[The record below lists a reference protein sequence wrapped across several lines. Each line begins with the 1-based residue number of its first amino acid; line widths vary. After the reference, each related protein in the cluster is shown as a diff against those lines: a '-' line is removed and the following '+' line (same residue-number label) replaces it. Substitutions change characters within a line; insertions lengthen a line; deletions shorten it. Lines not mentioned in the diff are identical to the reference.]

1 MLQKNNGVLLKIDSL
16 GRIVIPSKFREI
28 LDIKKNKYLIMSLED
43 DNIKISKYDDSDYL
57 ELVNDKFC
65 NIWIE
70 NNKKDTIIV
79 TDLYEVKCV
88 LGNNENKY
96 NYDKLNENVLNVI
109 NDEYFSFKKFRN
121 CILFDKRDN
130 MDFDVFALYNKES
143 RLGNLIIIHNSK
155 AHEYNMKFVYDILN
169 SL

>member
-88 LGNNENKY
+88 LGNNENKILAREFDDNFSY
-96 NYDKLNENVLNVI
+96 KNIDSLDCWVALLVSMPVGNTRTISKVPEAPREERDLLSIFYVRSNVL
-109 NDEYFSFKKFRN
+109 Y
-121 CILFDKRDN
+121 
-130 MDFDVFALYNKES
+130 ALC
-143 RLGNLIIIHNSK
+143 
-155 AHEYNMKFVYDILN
+155 D
-169 SL
+169 

>member
-1 MLQKNNGVLLKIDSL
+1 MMQRNNGVLLKMDSL

-57 ELVNDKFC
+57 ELVYDKFC

-79 TDLYEVKCV
+79 TDLYKIKCV
-88 LGNNENKY
+88 FGNNKSKY
-96 NYDKLNENVLNVI
+96 NYDTLNENILNVI

-121 CILFDKRDN
+121 CILFDKRDH
-130 MDFDVFALYNKES
+130 MDFDAFALYNKES
-143 RLGNLIIIHNSK
+143 RAGNLIIIRNSRNY
-155 AHEYNMKFVYDILN
+155 EYNIKFVYDILN
-169 SL
+169 NL